1 VEAMCSAQGKSE
13 CLMTLQINNADLPV
27 QAVELARQRFWRL
40 LKLEL
45 M

>member
-1 VEAMCSAQGKSE
+1 MN
-13 CLMTLQINNADLPV
+13 LQINDALITG
-27 QAVELARQRFWRL
+27 ASSGTRQRFWRL